1 MDDCCFYSP
10 KEEYIDRLLSDLK
23 NKCGLDLNVEDD
35 MAGYLGV
42 HIDKRDDGKLEL
54 TQKGLTDRIINA
66 LGLESTSN
74 AVATPVEKRALGAD
88 IDGPL
93 SQEAYNYASVIEM
106 LVYLSNRT
114 RPDVSFAV
122 HQCARFTHSPRRCH
136 ELALKRIGRYLI
148 GTKDKG
154 LILDPSKDLDID
166 CFVDAD
172 FAGL

>member
-93 SQEAYNYASVIEM
+93 CQ
-106 LVYLSNRT
+106 
-114 RPDVSFAV
+114 
-122 HQCARFTHSPRRCH
+122 
-136 ELALKRIGRYLI
+136 
-148 GTKDKG
+148 
-154 LILDPSKDLDID
+154 
-166 CFVDAD
+166 
-172 FAGL
+172 